1 MLVKYPVRTRNTCQ
15 EVQQIIR
22 RMEKK
27 CKKFNT
33 ISYEDDTIDLNKLTL
48 HLGIN
53 AQMLIQKVIFVELV
67 YFQTKKRIGWTD

>member
-1 MLVKYPVRTRNTCQ
+1 M
-15 EVQQIIR
+15 
-22 RMEKK
+22 
-27 CKKFNT
+27 FNT

-67 YFQTKKRIGWTD
+67 YFQTKKRIGCTD